1 MNILSNIK
9 INQTDLKI
17 IQKFKKNVLTEFPDA
32 EFVLYGS
39 KVKGTDE
46 KFSDIDIL
54 IFLDRNITTKIEER
68 IFEIGYEIE
77 LEYDVVLS
85 IVIESK
91 QFRSSPIAKAMPFY
105 RNVNKEGVTI

>member
-1 MNILSNIK
+1 MNTLKNIK
-9 INQTDLKI
+9 IKQEDLKI

-32 EFVLYGS
+32 KFLLFGS

-46 KFSDIDIL
+46 EFSDIDIL
-54 IFLDRNITTKIEER
+54 IFLDRKITTKIEER

-77 LEYDVVLS
+77 LEYNVVLS

-91 QFRSSPIAKAMPFY
+91 QFWSSPLAKATPFY
-105 RNVNKEGVTI
+105 WNVSKEGIII